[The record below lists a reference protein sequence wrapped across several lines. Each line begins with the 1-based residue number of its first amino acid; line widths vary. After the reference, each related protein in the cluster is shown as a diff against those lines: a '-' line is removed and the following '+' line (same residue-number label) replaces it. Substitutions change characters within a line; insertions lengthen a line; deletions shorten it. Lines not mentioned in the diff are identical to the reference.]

1 MTFDAL
7 CKLPNGTPVRL
18 LDDRVGRMAVW
29 HKVQKAVGVQ
39 VPGKDYCSRSR
50 ATRSTFCP
58 IGPWCRSRRSVTSRR
73 ASLHESCAA

>member
-39 VPGKDYCSRSR
+39 VPGEGLLLTLPCDALDFLPDRTVVQIAQVS
-50 ATRSTFCP
+50 
-58 IGPWCRSRRSVTSRR
+58 
-73 ASLHESCAA
+73 H